1 MILLSHTVLKTCRNL
16 AILSFDQGTDFEIPT
31 LIIAEVVLAYMEPGE
46 GDALAA
52 WAGKRFSNC
61 LFGMYEQIGPYDPFG
76 RFMRR
81 HFLQRQCPLRSL
93 LARPDIEA
101 QRARFCSFPRVDA
114 ADMTSVLSATPSEEL
129 TRISGLEPF
138 DEFEEFHLKCTHY
151 FCLAAMSGRCCN
163 AKTIWPNAGKSPSPP
178 TLEVPVHKLHE
189 LGISRFGLTASY
201 AAGHLVVCGGHGTYD
216 SSVSETHG
224 RQTSVLCRKLDP
236 TQSAPQ
242 GKASQPFQH
251 VGDHKAAMYCSATAV
266 GSKVLLFGGRL
277 GPHQPT
283 NSLAV
288 LETSERKEHTGCSP
302 RLEEV
307 DTVSGP
313 AARWRHSAT
322 HVRIGSRDVLVVLGG
337 RGTDA
342 NTFSLDEGWLLDCD
356 ELSWKC
362 CPIFPTDGSL
372 PCARHSHAA
381 TDIAPQGLLMICGG
395 LDANEELLG
404 DAWIL
409 QRDDDRDCF
418 TWRRTASPL
427 PRPRST
433 VAKQSS
439 TTEHFMWDH
448 EVFGSLNFLLR
459 LYACNACRHGM
470 SGAQGCQLVLSL

>member
-1 MILLSHTVLKTCRNL
+1 
-16 AILSFDQGTDFEIPT
+16 
-31 LIIAEVVLAYMEPGE
+31 MEPGE

-52 WAGKRFSNC
+52 WAAGRFSNC

-114 ADMTSVLSATPSEEL
+114 ADMTSILSATPSEEL
-129 TRISGLEPF
+129 ARVSGLEPF
-138 DEFEEFHLKCTHY
+138 DEYEEFHLKCTHY

-163 AKTIWPNAGKSPSPP
+163 ARTIWPNAGKSPSRPA
-178 TLEVPVHKLHE
+178 LEVPVHKLHE

-236 TQSAPQ
+236 TGSAAPQ
-242 GKASQPFQH
+242 GKVSQPFQH

-288 LETSERKEHTGCSP
+288 LETSERNERAGCNL
-302 RLEEV
+302 RLEAV
-307 DTVSGP
+307 DIVAGP

-342 NTFSLDEGWLLDCD
+342 KTFSLDEGWLLDCD

-362 CPIFPTDGSL
+362 CPIFATDGSL

-381 TDIAPQGLLMICGG
+381 AAIASQGLLMICGG
-395 LDANEELLG
+395 LDASEELLG

-409 QRDDDRDCF
+409 QRDDDRDSF
-418 TWRRTASPL
+418 AWRRSTSPL

-433 VAKQSS
+433 VGR
-439 TTEHFMWDH
+439 DH
-448 EVFGSLNFLLR
+448 EVLAYIFCFGWMLAMLAGTVCQVQKGFLELNLRCPSKQLLPT
-459 LYACNACRHGM
+459 
-470 SGAQGCQLVLSL
+470 

>member
-1 MILLSHTVLKTCRNL
+1 MLLVIWWCAVVMARTIPPCQKHMAGRLLYSAASWIRHRVHHKEKHPSHFSML
-16 AILSFDQGTDFEIPT
+16 EITRP
-31 LIIAEVVLAYMEPGE
+31 
-46 GDALAA
+46 
-52 WAGKRFSNC
+52 
-61 LFGMYEQIGPYDPFG
+61 
-76 RFMRR
+76 
-81 HFLQRQCPLRSL
+81 QC
-93 LARPDIEA
+93 IVA
-101 QRARFCSFPRVDA
+101 Q
-114 ADMTSVLSATPSEEL
+114 
-129 TRISGLEPF
+129 
-138 DEFEEFHLKCTHY
+138 
-151 FCLAAMSGRCCN
+151 
-163 AKTIWPNAGKSPSPP
+163 
-178 TLEVPVHKLHE
+178 
-189 LGISRFGLTASY
+189 
-201 AAGHLVVCGGHGTYD
+201 
-216 SSVSETHG
+216 
-224 RQTSVLCRKLDP
+224 
-236 TQSAPQ
+236 
-242 GKASQPFQH
+242 
-251 VGDHKAAMYCSATAV
+251 TAV

-288 LETSERKEHTGCSP
+288 LETSERKEQSGCSS

-448 EVFGSLNFLLR
+448 EVFGCLNFLLR

-470 SGAQGCQLVLSL
+470 SGAQGCQLCFCRCKRHLPTSDSGLPFRGSWV